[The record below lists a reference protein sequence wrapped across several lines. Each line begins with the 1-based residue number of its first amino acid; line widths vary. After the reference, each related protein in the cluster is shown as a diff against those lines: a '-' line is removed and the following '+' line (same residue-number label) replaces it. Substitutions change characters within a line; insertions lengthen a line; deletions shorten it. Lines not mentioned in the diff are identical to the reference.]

1 MGSRIL
7 NFGALNIDHV
17 YQVDHISRPGETMV
31 GGDYARFAGGK
42 GANQSVAIAR
52 AGASV
57 VHVGKVGRE
66 GQWMVRNMQSDG
78 VDVSHIVISDRPGG
92 HAIIQVDRNGE
103 NSIVVYGGTNREI
116 SEAEIR
122 GAFEHAL
129 DSDLVL
135 VQNEI
140 NNIPLIMEEASRR
153 SLQVYFNAAPMLPEV
168 KSYPMQ
174 FVHTF
179 FINETE
185 GEALTGTSEEKRI
198 IGEMLR
204 LYPQAHV
211 TLTLGTRGVIYSD
224 SERLVRRDVER
235 KVKAVDTTGAGDT
248 FVGYYMAA
256 IAGGEDV
263 DEALQAAGVA
273 AAYCVTKPGA
283 NNSIPSASDLQ
294 SF

>member
-1 MGSRIL
+1 MGRRIL

-17 YQVDHISRPGETMV
+17 YQVDHISRPGETLV
-31 GGDYARFAGGK
+31 GSNYARFAGGK

-52 AGASV
+52 AGGSV
-57 VHVGKVGRE
+57 AHVGKVGTE

-78 VDVSHIVISDRPGG
+78 VDVSRIVISDRPGG
-92 HAIIQVDRNGE
+92 HAIIQVDRKGE

-122 GAFEHAL
+122 EAFAHAL
-129 DSDLVL
+129 ESDLIL

-140 NNIPLIMEEASRR
+140 NNIPLIMEQASRR
-153 SLQVYFNAAPMLPEV
+153 SLPVYFNAAPMLSEV
-168 KSYPMQ
+168 RSYPLE

-185 GEALTGTSEEKRI
+185 GEALTGTSKEERI
-198 IGEMLR
+198 IEEMLA
-204 LYPQAHV
+204 LYPRAHV
-211 TLTLGTRGVIYSD
+211 ILTLGTRGVIYSD
-224 SERLVRRDVER
+224 SQKLVRRDVER
-235 KVKAVDTTGAGDT
+235 KVKVVDTTGAGDT

-256 IAGGEDV
+256 IGGGEDV
-263 DEALQAAGVA
+263 EEALQAAGVA
-273 AAYCVTKPGA
+273 AAYCVTQSGA
-283 NNSIPSASDLQ
+283 NDSIPSASDLQ